1 MQAAPAA
8 SSNPYG
14 LIPALEQGGII
25 AISVFAIL
33 VIMSI
38 FSFYILFTKLM
49 QQQKIIS
56 QGRKVRSSF
65 WNSANLREAARSW
78 KRAAPIAR
86 SSTTRCVAQDQ
97 HGKLTDPIDQHDWM
111 ANSLA
116 RSQGSIGSRLGE
128 GLAFLATVG
137 STAPFIGLFGTV
149 VGIYRALIKI
159 GASGQASIDAVAGPV
174 GEALIMTA
182 LGLVVAVPAVL
193 AYNWLIRRNK
203 SIMEDLAAFT
213 NDLHG
218 YLMSGGAVKPRV
230 RRNGTGGRPAPR
242 AAPRPSARS
251 EPLRTGAPR
260 RPPSDRRP
268 PSNRRGP
275 ARPLEPDLR
284 SIEEGKNEPHG
295 RNVIQEGEEDV
306 PMSDINVVPLTD
318 VMLVLLII
326 FLIAVPS

>member
-8 SSNPYG
+8 EYG
-14 LIPALEQGGII
+14 IGPALQQGGII
-25 AISVFAIL
+25 TISVFTIL
-33 VIMSI
+33 VLMSI

-56 QGRKVRSSF
+56 QGRKVRASF
-65 WNSANLREAARSW
+65 WNSPNLREASTKLDAKSAYRSIVDD
-78 KRAAPIAR
+78 ALL
-86 SSTTRCVAQDQ
+86 AQEQ
-97 HGKLTDPIDQHDWM
+97 HGKLTDPVDQHDWM

-116 RSQGSIGSRLGE
+116 RSQGAIGARLGE

-159 GASGQASIDAVAGPV
+159 GSSGEASINTVAGPV

-218 YLMSGGAVKPRV
+218 YLMSAGSVKPRF
-230 RRNGTGGRPAPR
+230 GTTTTKTTTTTT
-242 AAPRPSARS
+242 
-251 EPLRTGAPR
+251 RTGAPA
-260 RPPSDRRP
+260 SG
-268 PSNRRGP
+268 S
-275 ARPLEPDLR
+275 EPVR
-284 SIEEGKNEPHG
+284 TGREPT
-295 RNVIQEGEEDV
+295 
-306 PMSDINVVPLTD
+306 S
-318 VMLVLLII
+318 
-326 FLIAVPS
+326 AK